1 MKHNT
6 YEIVQFIGSSN
17 QYLIPCDNSGY
28 EVFRLVDEKSIQA
41 SAMEAETIECSLLSG
56 RARVIGKTKITIEIS
71 LI

>member
-6 YEIVQFIGSSN
+6 YDIVQFIGTSN

-28 EVFRLVDEKSIQA
+28 EIFRLVDGESIQA
-41 SAMEAETIECSLLSG
+41 STMGAETIECSLLSG
-56 RARVIGKTKITIEIS
+56 RARVIGQAKITVEIS